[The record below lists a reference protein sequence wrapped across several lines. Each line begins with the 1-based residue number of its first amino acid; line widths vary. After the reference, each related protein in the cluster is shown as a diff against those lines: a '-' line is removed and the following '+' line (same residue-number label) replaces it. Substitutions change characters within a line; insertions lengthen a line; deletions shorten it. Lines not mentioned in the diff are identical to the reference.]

1 MINAEVAYVTTGGGG
16 GHPPHG
22 GGGHP
27 PPGGGGQP
35 PHGGGGGGNPGPPL
49 RSFSRDDPIQV
60 IQINKIKYV
69 YSRKI

>member
-16 GHPPHG
+16 GHPPPG

-27 PPGGGGQP
+27 P
-35 PHGGGGGGNPGPPL
+35 HGGGGGNPGPPL

-60 IQINKIKYV
+60 IQINKIKYF